1 MNIKDYIQGKRHGKE
16 ANRLE
21 REAMNDP
28 FLQDA
33 IEGFDSVPDNH
44 LPVIEELENRI
55 QKKSTKKT
63 TRYRIWIFSAAASL
77 VLLLGITTLMRKDKL
92 PENDLV
98 HQTTQPA
105 SQAKQQLIE
114 GGKSI
119 LDTLEIV
126 ENKKNMAQNIQKV
139 KPESTRY
146 KKIEAI
152 EAIEEIEE
160 LVDNTEPVALNVKA
174 IELKPIEMEMDTEK
188 QITEPVHVQIR
199 GTASVQ
205 KVLAEKVSGIVL
217 DETGQPVIGA
227 NVKFKNNFN
236 KTITDMNGRFELPMM
251 HQDKTDQLVTSFIG
265 YESKEISVPG
275 DSAIIRLKPDNLAL
289 NEVVVVGYGKR
300 RKSPTF
306 DKVKVKETFSGQVA
320 GLDVNNKSIIKNFSE
335 KEFKKYFD
343 QNRKQNICDN
353 ERGILMAGFYIDDA
367 GKPTKTEIINCN
379 CKELEEEFLRLVNTS
394 PVWTKTNRNVIITI
408 RLK

>member
-33 IEGFDSVPDNH
+33 IEGFDSVPGNH

-63 TRYRIWIFSAAASL
+63 AHYRIWLFSAAASL

-92 PENDLV
+92 PENNLV
-98 HQTTQPA
+98 HQTTEPA
-105 SQAKQQLIE
+105 SQVKQQLIE
-114 GGKSI
+114 RRKSI
-119 LDTLEIV
+119 LDTPEVV

-139 KPESTRY
+139 KPKSARY

-152 EAIEEIEE
+152 EEP
-160 LVDNTEPVALNVKA
+160 VDNTEPIAMNVKA
-174 IELKPIEMEMDTEK
+174 IEVKPIEMETDTEK

-199 GTASVQ
+199 GTGSVQ
-205 KVLAEKVSGIVL
+205 KLLAEKVSGIVL

-236 KTITDMNGRFELPMM
+236 RTITDINGRFELPMP
-251 HQDKTDQLVTSFIG
+251 QNKTDQLVASFIG

-275 DSAIIRLKPDNLAL
+275 DSAIIRLRPDNLAL

-300 RKSPTF
+300 RMKIPTF
-306 DKVKVKETFSGQVA
+306 DKAKVEETLNGQVA
-320 GLDVNNKSIIKNFSE
+320 GLDGNNKSIIKNFGE

-353 ERGILMAGFYIDDA
+353 ERSILMAGFYIDDA

-379 CKELEEEFLRLVNTS
+379 CKELEEEFLRLVNIS
-394 PVWTKTNRNVIITI
+394 PAWTKTNRNVIITI
-408 RLK
+408 RLKQ

>member
-63 TRYRIWIFSAAASL
+63 THYRIWIFSAAASL

-105 SQAKQQLIE
+105 SQVKQQLIE
-114 GGKSI
+114 RRKSI
-119 LDTLEIV
+119 LDTPEIV

-152 EAIEEIEE
+152 EEP
-160 LVDNTEPVALNVKA
+160 VDNTEPVALNVKA
-174 IELKPIEMEMDTEK
+174 IEVEPIEIETDTEK

-199 GTASVQ
+199 GTGSVQ

-236 KTITDMNGRFELPMM
+236 RTITNMNGRFELPMP
-251 HQDKTDQLVTSFIG
+251 QDKTDQLVTSFIG

-300 RKSPTF
+300 RRKSPIF
-306 DKVKVKETFSGQVA
+306 DKAKVEETLNGQIA
-320 GLDVNNKSIIKNFSE
+320 GLDGNNKSIIKNFGE

-353 ERGILMAGFYIDDA
+353 ERSILMAGFYIDDA
-367 GKPTKTEIINCN
+367 GKPTKIEIINCN
-379 CKELEEEFLRLVNTS
+379 CKELEEEFLRLVNIS